1 MLYDMVADRSEYFR
15 AYYKAHKA
23 EYAARGRVWRVANPE
38 RMREHCRKANLK
50 RHDKIVAYRLATV
63 EKRCA
68 WQREYEATRRDPEKR
83 REHVWK
89 WQAKHGAAYRAE
101 HRERLK
107 AQNMAWRAANAEH
120 VGEYRAANA
129 ERANELRC
137 VREQEPDRIER
148 RREVQRVWGKKNS
161 EKRRIAYRKWFAEHG
176 QGWRENNRGR
186 LRAYSA
192 AYKAAQLRAT
202 PQWVDFAAVVAVYD
216 EAARH
221 GLEVDHIVPLQGRN
235 VCGLHIAT
243 NLQLLTRSENRSKGN
258 RVPADHD
265 FVAAVSLAA

>member
-89 WQAKHGAAYRAE
+89 WQAKHGAAYLAE
-101 HRERLK
+101 LDFKYNTRKATDGARTVGGIQRMVGKRLMLRRPKLER
-107 AQNMAWRAANAEH
+107 
-120 VGEYRAANA
+120 
-129 ERANELRC
+129 
-137 VREQEPDRIER
+137 PSI
-148 RREVQRVWGKKNS
+148 
-161 EKRRIAYRKWFAEHG
+161 
-176 QGWRENNRGR
+176 
-186 LRAYSA
+186 
-192 AYKAAQLRAT
+192 
-202 PQWVDFAAVVAVYD
+202 
-216 EAARH
+216 
-221 GLEVDHIVPLQGRN
+221 
-235 VCGLHIAT
+235 
-243 NLQLLTRSENRSKGN
+243 
-258 RVPADHD
+258 
-265 FVAAVSLAA
+265 